1 MASTLNV
8 PTPQSRDVLGVIRQS
23 QVLTHRFQRFALLD
37 PLDQL
42 FLAQG
47 EIDLSLRESLIH
59 RLSSWLDNRQCT

>member
-1 MASTLNV
+1 
-8 PTPQSRDVLGVIRQS
+8 
-23 QVLTHRFQRFALLD
+23 
-37 PLDQL
+37 L